1 MAFSDQQAGRARAI
15 VLIVALIVV
24 AALAVAVVS
33 GVFSPAAQSG
43 DQSGQEQATSADG
56 SETSTDGSAME
67 SIDAQYGTAAQ
78 QLASQY
84 EADPTNPSTLLNLAN
99 GYFDWGVAAMN
110 HAASDEDSAH
120 ARELLARA
128 VEYYDTYLADNPG
141 AKSAT
146 VDRAIC
152 VFYAGDT
159 DQAIEALEALSPT
172 IPRSPPHGRTSAC
185 STSPRAAPR
194 RRRTRTAAR
203 SRRAPRTTP
212 TTSEATPRSASTR
225 SRALP
230 DPHPDWS
237 RPWN

>member
-15 VLIVALIVV
+15 VLIVALIIV

-33 GVFSPAAQSG
+33 GIFSPAAQSG
-43 DQSGQEQATSADG
+43 DQSGQEQAASADG

-99 GYFDWGVAAMN
+99 GYFDWGVAAIN

-159 DQAIEALEALSPT
+159 DQAIEALEALISDDPSFA
-172 IPRSPPHGRTSAC
+172 PAWANLGMFYESQG
-185 STSPRAAPR
+185 STEKAAD
-194 RRRTRTAAR
+194 AY
-203 SRRAPRTTP
+203 RRAI
-212 TTSEATPRSASTR
+212 EASAEDDAYNVGSYAQER
-225 SRALP
+225 LDALEGA
-230 DPHPDWS
+230 S
-237 RPWN
+237 

>member
-43 DQSGQEQATSADG
+43 GQSGQEQAISTDG
-56 SETSTDGSAME
+56 SETLADGSAME

-84 EADPTNPSTLLNLAN
+84 EADPTNPSALLNLAN

-159 DQAIEALEALSPT
+159 DQAIEALEALISDDPSFA
-172 IPRSPPHGRTSAC
+172 PAWANLGMFYESQG
-185 STSPRAAPR
+185 STEKAVDAY
-194 RRRTRTAAR
+194 
-203 SRRAPRTTP
+203 RRAI
-212 TTSEATPRSASTR
+212 EASAEDDAYNVGSYAQER
-225 SRALP
+225 LDALEGA
-230 DPHPDWS
+230 S
-237 RPWN
+237 

>member
-99 GYFDWGVAAMN
+99 GYFDWGVAAIN

-159 DQAIEALEALSPT
+159 DQAIEALEALISDDPSFA
-172 IPRSPPHGRTSAC
+172 PAWANLGMFYESQG
-185 STSPRAAPR
+185 STEKAAD
-194 RRRTRTAAR
+194 AY
-203 SRRAPRTTP
+203 RRAI
-212 TTSEATPRSASTR
+212 EASAEDDAYNVGSYAQER
-225 SRALP
+225 LDALEGA
-230 DPHPDWS
+230 S
-237 RPWN
+237 

>member
-67 SIDAQYGTAAQ
+67 SIDAQYGAAAQ

-110 HAASDEDSAH
+110 HAASDEDSTH

-159 DQAIEALEALSPT
+159 DQAIEALEALISDDPSFA
-172 IPRSPPHGRTSAC
+172 PAWANLGMFYESQG
-185 STSPRAAPR
+185 STEKAAD
-194 RRRTRTAAR
+194 AY
-203 SRRAPRTTP
+203 RRAI
-212 TTSEATPRSASTR
+212 EASAEDDAYNVGSYAQER
-225 SRALP
+225 LDALEGA
-230 DPHPDWS
+230 S
-237 RPWN
+237 

>member
-120 ARELLARA
+120 AHELLARA

-159 DQAIEALEALSPT
+159 DQAIEALEALISDDPSFA
-172 IPRSPPHGRTSAC
+172 PAWANLGMFYESQG
-185 STSPRAAPR
+185 STEKAAD
-194 RRRTRTAAR
+194 AY
-203 SRRAPRTTP
+203 RRAI
-212 TTSEATPRSASTR
+212 EASAEDDAYNVGSYAQER
-225 SRALP
+225 LDALEGA
-230 DPHPDWS
+230 S
-237 RPWN
+237 

>member
-43 DQSGQEQATSADG
+43 DQSGQEQAASADG

-159 DQAIEALEALSPT
+159 DQAIEALEALISDDPSFA
-172 IPRSPPHGRTSAC
+172 PAWANLGMFYESQG
-185 STSPRAAPR
+185 STEKAAD
-194 RRRTRTAAR
+194 AY
-203 SRRAPRTTP
+203 RRAI
-212 TTSEATPRSASTR
+212 EASAEDDAYNVGSYAQER
-225 SRALP
+225 LDALEGA
-230 DPHPDWS
+230 S
-237 RPWN
+237 

>member
-33 GVFSPAAQSG
+33 GVFSPATQSG
-43 DQSGQEQATSADG
+43 DQSGQEQAASADG

-128 VEYYDTYLADNPG
+128 VEYYDTYLAENPG

-159 DQAIEALEALSPT
+159 DQAIEALEALISDDPSFA
-172 IPRSPPHGRTSAC
+172 PAWANLGMFYESQG
-185 STSPRAAPR
+185 STEKAAD
-194 RRRTRTAAR
+194 AY
-203 SRRAPRTTP
+203 RRAI
-212 TTSEATPRSASTR
+212 EASAEDDAYNVGSYAQER
-225 SRALP
+225 LDALEGA
-230 DPHPDWS
+230 S
-237 RPWN
+237 

>member
-84 EADPTNPSTLLNLAN
+84 EADPTNPSALLNLAN

-159 DQAIEALEALSPT
+159 DQAIEALEALISDDPSFA
-172 IPRSPPHGRTSAC
+172 PAWANLGMFYESQG
-185 STSPRAAPR
+185 STEKAAD
-194 RRRTRTAAR
+194 AY
-203 SRRAPRTTP
+203 RRAI
-212 TTSEATPRSASTR
+212 EASAEDDAYNVGSYAQER
-225 SRALP
+225 LDALEGA
-230 DPHPDWS
+230 S
-237 RPWN
+237 

>member
-1 MAFSDQQAGRARAI
+1 MAFSDQQVGRARAI

-159 DQAIEALEALSPT
+159 DQAIEALEALISDDPSFA
-172 IPRSPPHGRTSAC
+172 PAWANLGMFYESQG
-185 STSPRAAPR
+185 STEKAAD
-194 RRRTRTAAR
+194 AY
-203 SRRAPRTTP
+203 RRAI
-212 TTSEATPRSASTR
+212 EASAEDDAYNVGSYAQER
-225 SRALP
+225 LDALEGA
-230 DPHPDWS
+230 S
-237 RPWN
+237 

>member
-24 AALAVAVVS
+24 AALAVAMVS

-84 EADPTNPSTLLNLAN
+84 EADPTNPSALLNLAN

-159 DQAIEALEALSPT
+159 DQAIEALEALISDDPSFA
-172 IPRSPPHGRTSAC
+172 PAWANLGMFYESQG
-185 STSPRAAPR
+185 STEKAAD
-194 RRRTRTAAR
+194 AY
-203 SRRAPRTTP
+203 RRAI
-212 TTSEATPRSASTR
+212 EASAEDDAYNVGSYAQER
-225 SRALP
+225 LDALEGA
-230 DPHPDWS
+230 S
-237 RPWN
+237 

>member
-159 DQAIEALEALSPT
+159 DQAIEALEALISDDPSFA
-172 IPRSPPHGRTSAC
+172 PAWANLGMFYESQG
-185 STSPRAAPR
+185 STEKAAD
-194 RRRTRTAAR
+194 AY
-203 SRRAPRTTP
+203 RRAI
-212 TTSEATPRSASTR
+212 EASAEDDAYNVGSYAQER
-225 SRALP
+225 LDVLEGAS
-230 DPHPDWS
+230 
-237 RPWN
+237 

>member
-15 VLIVALIVV
+15 MLIVALIVV

-159 DQAIEALEALSPT
+159 DQAIEALEALISDDPSFA
-172 IPRSPPHGRTSAC
+172 PAWANLGMFYESQG
-185 STSPRAAPR
+185 STEKAAD
-194 RRRTRTAAR
+194 AY
-203 SRRAPRTTP
+203 RRAI
-212 TTSEATPRSASTR
+212 EASAEDDAYNVGSYAQER
-225 SRALP
+225 LDALEGA
-230 DPHPDWS
+230 S
-237 RPWN
+237 

>member
-84 EADPTNPSTLLNLAN
+84 EADPTNPSALLNLAN

-159 DQAIEALEALSPT
+159 DQAIEALEALISDDPSFA
-172 IPRSPPHGRTSAC
+172 PAWANLGMFYEYQG
-185 STSPRAAPR
+185 STEKAAD
-194 RRRTRTAAR
+194 AY
-203 SRRAPRTTP
+203 RRAI
-212 TTSEATPRSASTR
+212 EASAEDDAYNVGSYAQER
-225 SRALP
+225 LDALEGA
-230 DPHPDWS
+230 S
-237 RPWN
+237 

>member
-159 DQAIEALEALSPT
+159 DQAIEALEALISDDPSFA
-172 IPRSPPHGRTSAC
+172 PAWANLGMFYESQG
-185 STSPRAAPR
+185 STEKAAD
-194 RRRTRTAAR
+194 AY
-203 SRRAPRTTP
+203 RRAI
-212 TTSEATPRSASTR
+212 EASAEDDAYNVGSYAQER
-225 SRALP
+225 LDALEGA
-230 DPHPDWS
+230 S
-237 RPWN
+237 